1 MRDYTRR
8 VGGLAALIVM
18 LAAALP
24 VYAASLKF
32 ERGQLLRLDPS
43 DESVWV
49 GRTHV
54 EVARR
59 ASQFRR
65 ITIRDFSL
73 NANGILAVSASAS
86 MNVGVMTNVVLLFK
100 PNDPS
105 PPTALATGDVFCEN
119 LAWNQ
124 TNLLCMGPDFR
135 KMVAGEPHAVLWLLT
150 LDGDLKPLLRRD
162 QFASGVGPPWKTAAL
177 GDPQLMVS
185 DGTAWIW
192 NPSAGSVVRLSP
204 DTSQPVNFNAGSPSS
219 GRSRISMAAWNET
232 VVALL
237 PIRQRAEESFTTPYA
252 LFSLDPRNGRWL
264 TASRA
269 LLPRGAQLLAV
280 ENGQAV
286 IWDRRGKGAL
296 LRIPLDIP
304 NP

>member
-18 LAAALP
+18 LAAAFPLH
-24 VYAASLKF
+24 AASLKY
-32 ERGQLLRLDPS
+32 EHGQLLRLDPR
-43 DESVWV
+43 DESVWL
-49 GRTHV
+49 GKTHI

-73 NANGILAVSASAS
+73 NSKGILAVSASAS
-86 MNVGVMTNVVLLFK
+86 MNVGVMTNVVLLFN
-100 PNDPS
+100 PNDS
-105 PPTALATGDVFCEN
+105 APPTALATGDVFCDH

-135 KMVAGEPHAVLWLLT
+135 KMVAGEPYAVLWRLAP
-150 LDGDLKPLLRRD
+150 DGDLTPLLRRD
-162 QFASGVGPPWKTAAL
+162 QFPTGVAPPWKSAAL
-177 GDPQLMVS
+177 GDPQLLVS
-185 DGTAWIW
+185 ESASWIW
-192 NPSAGSVVRLSP
+192 NPSAGTVVKVPPYS
-204 DTSQPVNFNAGSPSS
+204 SQIVNFNVSIPER

-237 PIRQRAEESFTTPYA
+237 PIRRRAEEGFTTPYA
-252 LFSLDPRNGRWL
+252 LFALDPRTGCWL
-264 TASRA
+264 TASHS

-296 LRIPLDIP
+296 LRILLDMS